1 MVVRGLVA
9 GVALF
14 MVMAAGAGVRAAPM
28 DTCSLGGRYPIR
40 SVVSYTTVENE
51 GYTTYRNFRGAE
63 IVVPAQPGLT
73 AEWLQR
79 VLSNQIATGACD
91 FGVQRMNVDVMSA
104 GDGFSVRLSGSDER
118 AAGVILKH
126 AQLLM
131 K

>member
-1 MVVRGLVA
+1 MA

-14 MVMAAGAGVRAAPM
+14 LVMSAGAGVRAAPI
-28 DTCSLGGRYPIR
+28 DTCGLGGRYPIR
-40 SVVSYTTVENE
+40 SVTSYTTDENE
-51 GYTTYRNFRGAE
+51 GYTTYRRFRGAE
-63 IVVPAQPGLT
+63 IIVPAQPGLT

-79 VLSNQIATGACD
+79 VLSNQIAAGACD
-91 FGVQRMNVDVMSA
+91 FGVERMNVDVMSA
-104 GDGFSVRLSGSDER
+104 GDAFSVRLSGSDER